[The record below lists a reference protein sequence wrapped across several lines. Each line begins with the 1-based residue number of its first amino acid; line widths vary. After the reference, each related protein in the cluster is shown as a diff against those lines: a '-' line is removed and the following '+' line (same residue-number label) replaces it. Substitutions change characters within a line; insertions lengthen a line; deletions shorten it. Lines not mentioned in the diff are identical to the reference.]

1 MGTDYGYKP
10 FPNQDMA
17 KTAVRKGFVMKICYL
32 SKLAERTVF
41 EGSLRSVKQVGR
53 DSGLVSVLYQA
64 DYPNGY
70 GVSILQAINTT
81 LDEYTSDS
89 AKGCPWEL
97 AVMKDGE
104 PFYGTDITND
114 IRGYLTE
121 EEVLSLV
128 REIRSFG

>member
-1 MGTDYGYKP
+1 
-10 FPNQDMA
+10 MA
-17 KTAVRKGFVMKICYL
+17 KTAVRKGFMKICYL

-41 EGSLRSVKQVGR
+41 EGSLRSVKQVSR

-70 GVSILQAINTT
+70 GVSILQAISTT
-81 LDEYTSDS
+81 LDEYTSRS
-89 AKGCPWEL
+89 ATDCPWEL

-114 IRGYLTE
+114 VRGYLTE
-121 EEVLSLV
+121 EEVLSLA